1 MGMGGG
7 NLNQNQGGYTPT
19 QPRPRMQQPQMGMG
33 QAMGGKGGGQLGRP
47 MTPELRQMTDAMIN
61 PANKG
66 NYTSN
71 NQQPMQG
78 QQMQIP
84 PGMQGM
90 FADILR
96 PHQMPQGQG
105 GSGYQG
111 SQNVSGM
118 IDRRT
123 PEIRAAQEAYRR
135 ANPQQAS
142 PLAGLASLSGIYR
155 GMR

>member
-7 NLNQNQGGYTPT
+7 NIRGGLPPVPG
-19 QPRPRMQQPQMGMG
+19 QRPAYGGNPNQPQMRVG
-33 QAMGGKGGGQLGRP
+33 QAMGGKGGGMGRP
-47 MTPELRQMTDAMIN
+47 MSPELPQMTDAM
-61 PANKG
+61 
-66 NYTSN
+66 TN
-71 NQQPMQG
+71 NTGQTMQVPP
-78 QQMQIP
+78 QMQNTY
-84 PGMQGM
+84 
-90 FADILR
+90 ADLIRAQL
-96 PHQMPQGQG
+96 MPQVQG
-105 GSGYQG
+105 VNGYQG
-111 SQNVSGM
+111 SQSASGM

>member
-1 MGMGGG
+1 MRPVYGGNITQSVPRMGQPMGGK
-7 NLNQNQGGYTPT
+7 GG
-19 QPRPRMQQPQMGMG
+19 GMG
-33 QAMGGKGGGQLGRP
+33 QPMGGKGGGQLGRP

-66 NYTSN
+66 RAIAVAPQDQAFRT
-71 NQQPMQG
+71 PA
-78 QQMQIP
+78 P
-84 PGMQGM
+84 PQTLKM
-90 FADILR
+90 FEDILR
-96 PHQMPQGQG
+96 AQG
-105 GSGYQG
+105 GNGYQG

-123 PEIRAAQEAYRR
+123 PEIRAAQEAYRMD
-135 ANPQQAS
+135 NPQQVS

>member
-1 MGMGGG
+1 
-7 NLNQNQGGYTPT
+7 
-19 QPRPRMQQPQMGMG
+19 MGMG
-33 QAMGGKGGGQLGRP
+33 QAMGGKGGGQMQMP
-47 MTPELRQMTDAMIN
+47 MPM
-61 PANKG
+61 
-66 NYTSN
+66 
-71 NQQPMQG
+71 PMQQNLG
-78 QQMQIP
+78 QTMQVPPQMQN
-84 PGMQGM
+84 MY
-90 FADILR
+90 ADLIRAQL
-96 PHQMPQGQG
+96 MPQVQG
-105 GSGYQG
+105 VNGYQG